1 MGMFDSKRGARAVK
15 SETSHFTTSIGEE
28 CVFEGNI
35 STSSST
41 RIDGKLK
48 GKIAGENT
56 LIVGE
61 HGVILGEVKASEV
74 IVYGRIEGIID
85 SERLE
90 IKGSGIVTG
99 DIFVDRLVVEEGGVY
114 NGRCGMSERVEP
126 YVSEPSAVEP
136 KKAASETIELEPPQI
151 RAKEL

>member
-1 MGMFDSKRGARAVK
+1 MGMFDSKRGDRPAK
-15 SETSHFTTSIGEE
+15 PETSHFTTSIGAE

-41 RIDGKLK
+41 RIDGTLK
-48 GKIAGENT
+48 GKISGENT

-61 HGVILGEVKASEV
+61 RGVILGEVKASEI

-90 IKGSGIVTG
+90 IKSSGVVTG
-99 DIFVDRLVVEEGGVY
+99 DIFIDRLVVEEGGIY
-114 NGRCGMSERVEP
+114 NGRCGMSEHVEQ
-126 YVSEPSAVEP
+126 YVSEPGAIES
-136 KKAASETIELEPPQI
+136 KKTAQDTIEIEHPQI

>member
-1 MGMFDSKRGARAVK
+1 MGMFDSKKTARPVK

-35 STSSST
+35 STCSST

-48 GKIAGENT
+48 GKISGENT

-61 HGVILGEVKASEV
+61 RGVILGEVKASE
-74 IVYGRIEGIID
+74 IMVYGRIEGIVD
-85 SERLE
+85 AERLE
-90 IKGSGIVTG
+90 IKNSGIVTG

-114 NGRCGMSERVEP
+114 NGRCGMSDRVEQFI
-126 YVSEPSAVEP
+126 SEPGEMESDNSASDT
-136 KKAASETIELEPPQI
+136 AGLEHPQL
-151 RAKEL
+151 RAKDF

>member
-1 MGMFDSKRGARAVK
+1 MGMFDRKRGARSVK
-15 SETSHFTTSIGEE
+15 PETSHFTTSIGEE

-41 RIDGKLK
+41 RIDGKLI
-48 GKIAGENT
+48 GKISGENT

-61 HGVILGEVKASEV
+61 RGVILGEVKASEV

-90 IKGSGIVTG
+90 IKSSGIVTG
-99 DIFVDRLVVEEGGVY
+99 DIFIDRLVIEEGGIY
-114 NGRCGMSERVEP
+114 NGRCGMSERVEQF
-126 YVSEPSAVEP
+126 VSEPGAIEP

>member
-1 MGMFDSKRGARAVK
+1 MGMFDKKRSTKPVK
-15 SETSHFTTSIGEE
+15 PDASHFTTSIGEE
-28 CVFEGNI
+28 CVFEGHI

-48 GKIAGENT
+48 GKISGENT

-61 HGVILGEVKASEV
+61 RGVILGEVKASEV

-90 IKGSGIVTG
+90 IKSSGAVTG
-99 DIFVDRLVVEEGGVY
+99 DIFIDKLVVEEGGVY
-114 NGRCGMSERVEP
+114 NGRCGMSEHVGQ
-126 YVSEPSAVEP
+126 YVSEPGAIES
-136 KKAASETIELEPPQI
+136 KKTVSETIELEPPQI

>member
-1 MGMFDSKRGARAVK
+1 MGMFDKKRSAKPVK
-15 SETSHFTTSIGEE
+15 PEASHFTTSIGEE
-28 CVFEGNI
+28 CVFEGHI

-41 RIDGKLK
+41 RVDGKLK
-48 GKIAGENT
+48 GKISGENT

-61 HGVILGEVKASEV
+61 RGAILGEVKASEV

-90 IKGSGIVTG
+90 IKSSGVVTG
-99 DIFVDRLVVEEGGVY
+99 DIFIDRLVVEEGGIY
-114 NGRCGMSERVEP
+114 NGRCGMSEHVEQ
-126 YVSEPSAVEP
+126 YVSEPGAIES
-136 KKAASETIELEPPQI
+136 KKTASETIELEHPQI

>member
-1 MGMFDSKRGARAVK
+1 MGMFDKKKSAKPVK
-15 SETSHFTTSIGEE
+15 PETSHFTTSIGEE
-28 CVFEGNI
+28 CVFEGHI

-48 GKIAGENT
+48 GKISGENT

-61 HGVILGEVKASEV
+61 RGAILGEVKASEV

-90 IKGSGIVTG
+90 IKSSGVVTG
-99 DIFVDRLVVEEGGVY
+99 DIFIDRLVIEEGGIY
-114 NGRCGMSERVEP
+114 NGRCGMSEHVEQ
-126 YVSEPSAVEP
+126 YVSEPGAIES
-136 KKAASETIELEPPQI
+136 KKATSETIELEHTQI

>member
-1 MGMFDSKRGARAVK
+1 MGMFDKKRSAKPVK
-15 SETSHFTTSIGEE
+15 PDASHFTTSIGEE
-28 CVFEGNI
+28 CVFEGHI
-35 STSSST
+35 TTSSST

-48 GKIAGENT
+48 GKISGENT

-61 HGVILGEVKASEV
+61 RGVILGEVKASEV

-90 IKGSGIVTG
+90 IKSSGAVTG
-99 DIFVDRLVVEEGGVY
+99 DIFIDRLVIEEGGVY
-114 NGRCGMSERVEP
+114 NGRCGMSEHVGQ
-126 YVSEPSAVEP
+126 YVSEPGAIES

>member
-1 MGMFDSKRGARAVK
+1 MGMFDKKKSAKPVK
-15 SETSHFTTSIGEE
+15 PDASHFTTSIGEE
-28 CVFEGNI
+28 CVFEGHI

-48 GKIAGENT
+48 GKISGENT

-61 HGVILGEVKASEV
+61 RGVILGEVKASEV

-90 IKGSGIVTG
+90 IKSSGAVTG
-99 DIFVDRLVVEEGGVY
+99 DIFIDKLVVEEGGVY
-114 NGRCGMSERVEP
+114 NGRCGMSEHVGQ
-126 YVSEPSAVEP
+126 YVSEPGAIES
-136 KKAASETIELEPPQI
+136 KKTASETIELEHPQI

>member
-1 MGMFDSKRGARAVK
+1 MGIFDNKRGAK
-15 SETSHFTTSIGEE
+15 PSKPETSHFTTSIGEE
-28 CVFEGNI
+28 CIFEGSV

-41 RIDGKLK
+41 RIDGKLI
-48 GKIAGENT
+48 GKISGENT

-61 HGVILGEVKASEV
+61 HGVILGEVKASGV

-99 DIFVDRLVVEEGGVY
+99 DIFIDRLVVEEGGIY
-114 NGRCGMSERVEP
+114 NGRCGMSERTEP
-126 YVSEPSAVEP
+126 YASEPTAIEP
-136 KKAASETIELEPPQI
+136 KKTSSETIEMQPPQI

>member
-1 MGMFDSKRGARAVK
+1 MGMFDKKRSAKPVK
-15 SETSHFTTSIGEE
+15 PDASHFTTSIGEE
-28 CVFEGNI
+28 CVFEGHI

-48 GKIAGENT
+48 GKISGENT

-61 HGVILGEVKASEV
+61 RGVILGEVKASEV

-90 IKGSGIVTG
+90 IKSSGAVTG
-99 DIFVDRLVVEEGGVY
+99 DIFIDKLVIEEGGTY
-114 NGRCGMSERVEP
+114 NGRCGMSEHVGQ
-126 YVSEPSAVEP
+126 YVSEPGAIES
-136 KKAASETIELEPPQI
+136 KKTVSETIELEHPQI

>member
-1 MGMFDSKRGARAVK
+1 MGMFDKKRSTKPVK
-15 SETSHFTTSIGEE
+15 PDASHFTTSIGEE
-28 CVFEGNI
+28 CVFEGHI

-48 GKIAGENT
+48 GKISGENT

-61 HGVILGEVKASEV
+61 RGVILGEVKASEV

-90 IKGSGIVTG
+90 IKSSGAVTG
-99 DIFVDRLVVEEGGVY
+99 DIFIDKLVVEEGGVY
-114 NGRCGMSERVEP
+114 NGRCGMSEHVGQ
-126 YVSEPSAVEP
+126 YVSEPGAIES
-136 KKAASETIELEPPQI
+136 KKTASETIELEPPQI

>member
-1 MGMFDSKRGARAVK
+1 MGMFDSKKTARPVK

-35 STSSST
+35 STTSST

-48 GKIAGENT
+48 GKISGENT

-61 HGVILGEVKASEV
+61 RGVILGEVKASAI
-74 IVYGRIEGIID
+74 IVYGRIEGIVD

-90 IKGSGIVTG
+90 IKSTGIVTG
-99 DIFVDRLVVEEGGVY
+99 DIFIDRLVVEEGGVY
-114 NGRCGMSERVEP
+114 NGRCGMSERVEHFIQEP
-126 YVSEPSAVEP
+126 GATESNNSVSDTA
-136 KKAASETIELEPPQI
+136 ELEHPQL

>member
-1 MGMFDSKRGARAVK
+1 MGMFDSKKTARPVK

-35 STSSST
+35 STTSST

-48 GKIAGENT
+48 GKISGDNT

-61 HGVILGEVKASEV
+61 RGVILGEVKASAI
-74 IVYGRIEGIID
+74 IVYGRIEGIVD

-90 IKGSGIVTG
+90 IKSTGIVTG
-99 DIFVDRLVVEEGGVY
+99 DIFIDRLVVEEGGIF
-114 NGRCGMSERVEP
+114 NGRCGMSERVEQFIQEQGEMEP
-126 YVSEPSAVEP
+126 VNSVSDTTEHDHP
-136 KKAASETIELEPPQI
+136 KL

>member
-1 MGMFDSKRGARAVK
+1 MGMFDKKRSAKPVK

-28 CVFEGNI
+28 CVFEGHI

-48 GKIAGENT
+48 GKISGENT

-61 HGVILGEVKASEV
+61 RGVILGEVKASEV

-90 IKGSGIVTG
+90 IKSSGAVTG
-99 DIFVDRLVVEEGGVY
+99 DIFIDKLVVEEGGVY
-114 NGRCGMSERVEP
+114 NGRCGMSEHVGQ
-126 YVSEPSAVEP
+126 YVSEPGAIES
-136 KKAASETIELEPPQI
+136 KKTASETIELEHPQI

>member
-1 MGMFDSKRGARAVK
+1 MGMFDSKKTARPVK

-35 STSSST
+35 STTSST

-48 GKIAGENT
+48 GKISGENT

-61 HGVILGEVKASEV
+61 RGVILGEVKASAI
-74 IVYGRIEGIID
+74 IVYGRIEGIVD

-90 IKGSGIVTG
+90 IKSTGIVTG
-99 DIFVDRLVVEEGGVY
+99 DIFIDRLVVEEGGVY
-114 NGRCGMSERVEP
+114 NGRCGMSERVEQFIQEP
-126 YVSEPSAVEP
+126 GATESNNSVSDTA
-136 KKAASETIELEPPQI
+136 ELEHPQL